1 MEGRTGGLRP
11 GWLALGRGTGKVVL
25 TTCLGLLWCGQ
36 VKEDFTVSEET
47 IGVFISLGTA
57 AVSAAGGVFME
68 KYLHHAA
75 AVSSSSVAKA
85 GPGVGTHDMASP
97 THPPTVSSPRGD
109 PASSS
114 ITDGPIL
121 PA

>member
-1 MEGRTGGLRP
+1 MRRDGGWEGRAEA
-11 GWLALGRGTGKVVL
+11 WLAGCGERTGEGSNDVPGPG
-25 TTCLGLLWCGQ
+25 CCRQ

-85 GPGVGTHDMASP
+85 GAGG
-97 THPPTVSSPRGD
+97 G
-109 PASSS
+109 
-114 ITDGPIL
+114 GG
-121 PA
+121 